1 MSGRTGKVTLHS
13 NTKKSR
19 TCNRLVIGENI
30 VEISHRTQ
38 NKKRLS

>member
-1 MSGRTGKVTLHS
+1 MSGRTGKETLHS

-19 TCNRLVIGENI
+19 TCNRLVIGEI